1 MSENMEATPNQQT
14 IPPVLQGL
22 ASFKVKFDASG
33 STYSKSLYGNGR
45 MQVKVQVLVSG
56 VDANGNTMHVPADV
70 MDSIEL
76 IHYGTGKTLRDGWA
90 ASIEQGRYTL
100 EAKTSFTAADVNDDD
115 LEDDSVHPQVRTF
128 WVSSSVAGTTQ
139 IAARLDLNGQR
150 VLSNGTTLSSVHD
163 SSVTLEA
170 QLPQTYAIE
179 QFRWYQTRRGNEEPG
194 NRIWNYYLGLY
205 PQGQQIKLVDWV
217 ADVTSA
223 HVDRIFAGGNKLY
236 ESKTNYMQTTLVRPE
251 RSELGV
257 KLPFNGD
264 PIAFAF
270 FSDAITRNEKLYSV
284 RVNDH
289 DGELTVVQALSEY
302 SSLAPASRYGDVFRF
317 RAIDQHGTEHRL
329 AIRTNFQERN
339 IYLERG

>member
-1 MSENMEATPNQQT
+1 MSENMEAAPGEQMTQPA
-14 IPPVLQGL
+14 LQGI
-22 ASFKVKFDASG
+22 ASFKVKFDASD
-33 STYSKSLYGNGR
+33 SARSKSLYGNGR

-56 VDANGNTMHVPADV
+56 VDANGNLMHVPAEV

-76 IHYGTGKTLRDGWA
+76 VHYSTGRVLRDGWA
-90 ASIEQGRYTL
+90 ASTEQGRYTL
-100 EAKTSFTAADVNDDD
+100 EAKTSFVASNVNDDD
-115 LEDDSVHPQVRTF
+115 VEDDSVYPQVRTF

-139 IAARLDLNGQR
+139 IAARLTLNGLR
-150 VLSNGTTLSSVHD
+150 VLSNGTTHSSVHD
-163 SSVTLEA
+163 SSVTIEA

-194 NRIWNYYLGLY
+194 NRIWNHYLGLY

-217 ADVTSA
+217 ADGIDPG
-223 HVDRIFAGGNKLY
+223 VDHDFAGGNKLD
-236 ESKTNYMQTTLVRPE
+236 ESKTNYMQAIFVRPE
-251 RSELGV
+251 RSALSV

-264 PIAFAF
+264 PIAFTF
-270 FSDAITRNEKLYSV
+270 FSDAITSHERLYSV

-289 DGELTVVQALSEY
+289 DGELTVVQAMSEY

-329 AIRTNFQERN
+329 AIRMNFIERN

>member
-1 MSENMEATPNQQT
+1 MSENMEATPSQQT
-14 IPPVLQGL
+14 IPPALQGL
-22 ASFKVKFDASG
+22 ASFKVKFDASD
-33 STYSKSLYGNGR
+33 STRSKSLYGNSR
-45 MQVKVQVLVSG
+45 MQVKVQILVSG
-56 VDANGNTMHVPADV
+56 VDATGNTMHVPAEV

-90 ASIEQGRYTL
+90 ASTEQGRYTL
-100 EAKTSFTAADVNDDD
+100 EAKTSLTTVDVNDDD
-115 LEDDSVHPQVRTF
+115 VEADSAHPQVRTF

-139 IAARLDLNGQR
+139 IAARLNLNGQR

-194 NRIWNYYLGLY
+194 NRILNYYLGLY

-217 ADVTSA
+217 ADGVEA
-223 HVDRIFAGGNKLY
+223 GADHDFAGGNKLH
-236 ESKTNYMQTTLVRPE
+236 ESKTNYIQATLVRPE
-251 RSELGV
+251 RSALRV

-264 PIAFAF
+264 SVAFAF
-270 FSDAITRNEKLYSV
+270 YSDAITSQDKHYSV

-289 DGELTVVQALSEY
+289 DGELTAVQALSEY
-302 SSLAPASRYGDVFRF
+302 SSLAPAARYGDVFHF

-329 AIRTNFQERN
+329 AIRMNFYERN